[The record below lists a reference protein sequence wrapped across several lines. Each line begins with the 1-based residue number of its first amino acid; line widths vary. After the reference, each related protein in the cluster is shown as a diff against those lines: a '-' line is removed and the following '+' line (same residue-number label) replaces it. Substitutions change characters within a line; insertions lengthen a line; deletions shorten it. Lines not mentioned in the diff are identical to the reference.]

1 MKHIKMFPQLSPQLF
16 RQKMN
21 HAKMILVLIFCFTT
35 GLSFGQASPKSL
47 RLFIIG
53 NSFSQNA
60 SAYLPN
66 FAKEKGIALTIG
78 RAELGGHSL
87 AQHWGYAEAAEA
99 NAEDPKGKPYKGKS
113 LRMLLSEGT
122 WDVVTIQQASYL
134 SADVESYSPYAKKLY
149 DYIKKIQ
156 PNAEVII
163 HQTWAYRRD
172 ALKFGRVAPDLLA
185 KDQAEMWA
193 KSRSAYHT
201 IAKQLNVKIMPVGDA
216 FNAVA
221 TDKVFGFE
229 KDPAFDYANPVY
241 PNLPKQVNSLNMG
254 YSWKDNKIAFDPNHA
269 NEAGRYLGSLIWY
282 GILFK
287 ESPLKLDYVPN
298 KVPTD
303 FAAYLKTVAEKTIK
317 NLNASK

>member
-1 MKHIKMFPQLSPQLF
+1 MKHIKRFP
-16 RQKMN
+16 RIMN
-21 HAKMILVLIFCFTT
+21 NTKRVLLLILCLTT
-35 GLSFGQASPKSL
+35 GLSFGQKSPKSL

-60 SAYLPN
+60 SAYLPT
-66 FAKEKGIALTIG
+66 FAKEKGLELTIG

-87 AQHWGYAEAAEA
+87 EQHWGYAEAAEA
-99 NAEDPKGKPYKGKS
+99 NPEDPKGKPYKGKS

-134 SADVESYSPYAKKLY
+134 SADLESYSPYAKKLY

-156 PNAEVII
+156 PKAEVVI
-163 HQTWAYRRD
+163 HQTWAYRSD
-172 ALKFGRVAPDLLA
+172 ALKFGRVAPEVLA
-185 KDQAEMWA
+185 KDQTEMWA

-201 IAKQLNVKIMPVGDA
+201 IAGQLKVRIMPVGDA
-216 FNAVA
+216 FNEVA
-221 TDKVFGFE
+221 SDKVFGFK
-229 KDPAFDYANPVY
+229 KDPDFDYTNPVY
-241 PNLPKQVNSLNMG
+241 PNLPNQVNSLNMG

-282 GILFK
+282 GVLFR

-298 KVPTD
+298 KVSAE
-303 FAAYLKTVAEKTIK
+303 FAAYLKAVAEKTIK
-317 NLNASK
+317 NLKTNK